1 MPFPYLPCAVCSAS
15 DMAGGASEFDL
26 ICPCIPAQGIISTLS
41 LSNHSE
47 NNSACPCGSVL
58 LPDLSGAPVILTHRT
73 LCFTF
78 PAIQEKTVSIPGH
91 THAVLTNKGN
101 WKMTAEEY
109 AIGLSFLA
117 LTLIM
122 TFGIGAAVFW
132 RPKKKTVKAET
143 SQMETVPPASVP
155 AAKTV

>member
-1 MPFPYLPCAVCSAS
+1 
-15 DMAGGASEFDL
+15 
-26 ICPCIPAQGIISTLS
+26 
-41 LSNHSE
+41 
-47 NNSACPCGSVL
+47 
-58 LPDLSGAPVILTHRT
+58 
-73 LCFTF
+73 
-78 PAIQEKTVSIPGH
+78 
-91 THAVLTNKGN
+91 
-101 WKMTAEEY
+101 MTAEEY